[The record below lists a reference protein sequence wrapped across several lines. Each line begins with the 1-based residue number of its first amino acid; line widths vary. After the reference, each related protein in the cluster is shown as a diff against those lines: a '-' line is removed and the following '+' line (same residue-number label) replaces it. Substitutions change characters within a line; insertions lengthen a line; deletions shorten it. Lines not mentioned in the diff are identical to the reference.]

1 MIIMNEMVTLGRLQ
15 STLGDEHASE
25 DGDEA
30 NDDLA
35 ERPKTRRS
43 WRDGGSNI
51 PNQFVSLREPDPSTN
66 LNRGSSSI
74 VLILILK
81 SCSSIC
87 QWCITV
93 L

>member
-1 MIIMNEMVTLGRLQ
+1 MGN
-15 STLGDEHASE
+15 EHAGE
-25 DGDEA
+25 DCDEA

-35 ERPKTRRS
+35 ERPKTGRS

-74 VLILILK
+74 IVVLILK
-81 SCSSIC
+81 SYSSTC